1 MADTPTDGTR
11 YNDLGG
17 APEAELGDLP
27 DHVVP
32 AELVELHQLQEL
44 ARAQD
49 GGE

>member
-27 DHVVP
+27 EHSVP
-32 AELVELHQLQEL
+32 PELVELHQLQEL
-44 ARAQD
+44 TKAAEQ
-49 GGE
+49 